1 MYRNI
6 LFDLYGTLIDIHT
19 DETEAR
25 FWNTLALFFS
35 YNGANYTAESLRLR
49 YQALVD
55 ERLVQHTD
63 TRYPDTRVVEVFGA
77 LYAERGVRA
86 SGVLLAHTA
95 RLFRAAS
102 TAYIRLYPGTEALLG
117 TLRGHG
123 RRLFILSNGQ
133 REFSEPELCALGV
146 FDAFD
151 ALYSSATYGVCKPDP
166 AFYNVLLEK
175 EKLNAAECLFIG
187 NDHLTD
193 IAGAKAVGMDSIYI
207 HSNQSRDVKKT
218 DATYEIWDGDVS
230 KILPFALR

>member
-19 DETEAR
+19 DETEER

-35 YNGANYTAESLRLR
+35 YNGARYTAQSLRRR
-49 YQALVD
+49 YGELVQ
-55 ERLVQHTD
+55 ERLAKNTA
-63 TRYPDTRVVEVFGA
+63 TKYPDTRVMEVFGA
-77 LYAERGVRA
+77 LYIEQGMRA
-86 SGVLLAHTA
+86 PGVLLAHTA

-102 TAYIRLYPGTEALLG
+102 TQYIALYPGVEELLG
-117 TLRGHG
+117 KLRGHG

-133 REFSEPELCALGV
+133 REFSEPELRSLGI
-146 FDAFD
+146 FSAFE

-166 AFYNVLLEK
+166 AFYDSLLKK
-175 EKLNAAECLFIG
+175 EKLNVSECLFVG

-193 IAGAKAVGMDSIYI
+193 IAGAEAVGMDSVYI
-207 HSNQSRDVKKT
+207 HSNQSRNVKKT

-230 KILPFALR
+230 KILPIALR